1 MEIKIYSKVLKE
13 LILDCFGEDDSY
25 LNKQLINDI
34 NGNKLITELV
44 QIQKEW
50 LTKGI
55 FQPELLDKYLDKY
68 LYK

>member
-34 NGNKLITELV
+34 NYINGNKLITV
-44 QIQKEW
+44 FQKEW
-50 LTKGI
+50 LTKYI
-55 FQPELLDKYLDKY
+55 FQPELIDKY
-68 LYK
+68 LYKKYL

>member
-1 MEIKIYSKVLKE
+1 MGIKIYSKVLKE

-44 QIQKEW
+44 FQKEW
-50 LTKGI
+50 LTKYI
-55 FQPELLDKYLDKY
+55 FQPELIDKY
-68 LYK
+68 LYKKYF